1 LTGDAHFEMVAA
13 MKHALHT
20 YRKANKLTLADL
32 SAATGL
38 SKSTLCE
45 IEKGRHFAGRRAIIA
60 ICAATGLLPNE
71 FLTAPANSPTSGV
84 ASPSVAISPD
94 SAEEAFSQQGDA

>member
-60 ICAATGLLPNE
+60 ICAATGLSPNE
-71 FLTAPANSPTSGV
+71 FFTAPANSPTSGV
-84 ASPSVAISPD
+84 ASSSVAVFPD
-94 SAEEAFSQQGDA
+94 SAEEVFSESR